1 MKEQKKCVP
10 EIRFAGFTDDW
21 EQRKLGE
28 VVIIKDSARIPNSR
42 WVTSGIPYIRSS
54 DISNNDLSGVLF
66 ISNAIYEY
74 YKSQTGSPEKGDVLF
89 NGGGEI
95 GKAILKQNSSPIYVQ
110 GGAILYA
117 RTSHSKSLLG
127 IYLKVYFETNIA
139 KTYIDIASAG
149 GTIKHFTLKPAKNM
163 PIFFPK
169 IEEQTSIGNFFK
181 QLDDTIALHRRN
193 CIKFQNL
200 KVAYLESI
208 FSAKYIQNKDKN
220 KNAWE
225 QRKLGEIV
233 EIVMGQ
239 SPNSGNYTNN
249 PKDHI
254 LVQGNADIKNGK
266 VFPRIWTTQI
276 TKIGKKNDLIMSVRA
291 PVGDMAKTDYDV
303 VLGRGVCAIKGNEFI
318 YQILSKMKIDGYWN
332 ALSTGSTFDAINS
345 NDIKKT
351 LISIPKEQEEQTA
364 IGNFFKQLDDT
375 IALHQKELAKYQ
387 QIKAACLEK
396 MFVK

>member
-1 MKEQKKCVP
+1 MKF
-10 EIRFAGFTDDW
+10 IR
-21 EQRKLGE
+21 
-28 VVIIKDSARIPNSR
+28 
-42 WVTSGIPYIRSS
+42 
-54 DISNNDLSGVLF
+54 
-66 ISNAIYEY
+66 
-74 YKSQTGSPEKGDVLF
+74 
-89 NGGGEI
+89 
-95 GKAILKQNSSPIYVQ
+95 LKN
-110 GGAILYA
+110 
-117 RTSHSKSLLG
+117 
-127 IYLKVYFETNIA
+127 
-139 KTYIDIASAG
+139 KTY
-149 GTIKHFTLKPAKNM
+149 F
-163 PIFFPK
+163 
-169 IEEQTSIGNFFK
+169 
-181 QLDDTIALHRRN
+181 
-193 CIKFQNL
+193 
-200 KVAYLESI
+200 
-208 FSAKYIQNKDKN
+208 
-220 KNAWE
+220 WE

-375 IALHQKELAKYQ
+375 IALHRRNCIKFQNLKVAYLESIFSAKYIQ
-387 QIKAACLEK
+387 NKDKNKNAWEQRKLGELVEFFSGLTYSPQDITDETGVLVLRSSNVQDNRISSTDNVYVSHKVVNVKNVQVGDIIVVVRNGSRNLIGKHALINNEMKNTVIGAFMTGIRSSNSLFINALLNTPKFISEIEKNLGATINQITIGAFKSMEFNVPTQEEQTAIGNFFKQLDDTIALHQRFWVNNNQFGREYAEL
-396 MFVK
+396 F